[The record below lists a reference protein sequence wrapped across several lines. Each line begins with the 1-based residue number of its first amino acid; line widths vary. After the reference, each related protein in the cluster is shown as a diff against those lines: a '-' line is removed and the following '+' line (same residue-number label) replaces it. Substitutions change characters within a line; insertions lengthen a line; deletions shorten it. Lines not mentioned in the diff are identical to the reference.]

1 MGTRGLLYG
10 SRHEPAPT
18 PTCFGV
24 MAYSRERRTGKFCG
38 SVHATISAV
47 KNAAITIPEV
57 PIATKNCEKES

>member
-1 MGTRGLLYG
+1 MWVREDSCTEVDTNPR
-10 SRHEPAPT
+10 
-18 PTCFGV
+18 PTCFCV

>member
-1 MGTRGLLYG
+1 
-10 SRHEPAPT
+10 
-18 PTCFGV
+18 

-57 PIATKNCEKES
+57 PIATKNYEKES